1 MNANLT
7 FELPHLPPT
16 SLLLLLKHI
25 ISRFSTTT
33 PNIDSQQ
40 CKISNFLSSIFLL
53 VFSMI
58 QIRDRKSSTRAYHT
72 KWGNEMMIIFLLAK
86 GFSTS
91 SIFSSPNENI
101 IFNKLCA
108 CIAFPISSNPPH
120 LYLFL
125 YISTHIIVYPSPDFA
140 IFHSRSNKIRMKM
153 EFISSRK
160 FIQCSS
166 SIERTSWSQRER
178 EKSLQWIDCE
188 LFRFK
193 HIQHSHIIYLDR
205 INMIFIFRKVRVEFA
220 ESKLPTHSHVHRVS
234 LEYLFIES
242 YCIGLAASFLRSDIK
257 YLNLDVENE
266 EGKIENLLFPCSSFF
281 MLLRK
286 TDTFQ
291 MRIQLDSTFMN

>member
-1 MNANLT
+1 MNCCSVESERKCSSVSRIYDYLCNLFCLSIVILLR
-7 FELPHLPPT
+7 FEDGLNECKFDLWTPHLPPT
-16 SLLLLLKHI
+16 PPLLLLQHI

-33 PNIDSQQ
+33 TNIESQQ
-40 CKISNFLSSIFLL
+40 CKISNFLSSIALL

-101 IFNKLCA
+101 IFNKLVHA
-108 CIAFPISSNPPH
+108 LLFQSLQIRPTS
-120 LYLFL
+120 LFL

-166 SIERTSWSQRER
+166 SIGRTCWSQRVR

-220 ESKLPTHSHVHRVS
+220 ESKLPH
-234 LEYLFIES
+234 
-242 YCIGLAASFLRSDIK
+242 
-257 YLNLDVENE
+257 
-266 EGKIENLLFPCSSFF
+266 
-281 MLLRK
+281 
-286 TDTFQ
+286 TF
-291 MRIQLDSTFMN
+291 TCA